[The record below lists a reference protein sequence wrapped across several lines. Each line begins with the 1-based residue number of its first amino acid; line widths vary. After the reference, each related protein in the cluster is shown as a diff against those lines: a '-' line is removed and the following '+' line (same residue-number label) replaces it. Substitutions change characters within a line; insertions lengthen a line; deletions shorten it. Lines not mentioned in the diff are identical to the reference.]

1 MAFLAKYKK
10 GFKGDLTGGIT
21 AAIVAIPLGLGFGD
35 LSGLGPEAGLYAAII
50 LAIVAS
56 IIGGTQTLIS
66 DPTAPMVFVAGAII
80 AAGIKSHPDLMVDG
94 ELQMNPDAWVHIILT
109 FAMAGVFQ
117 ILFGFIKI
125 AQYVKF
131 IPYPV
136 ISGFMGGIG
145 IIIMIGQLFPLM
157 GHASPKGAVTI
168 FSEISEPLGAINTWA
183 VILGIGTIAVI
194 YVVPLITK
202 KIPSVLAALIVMTGI
217 SLLIPEGT
225 FGIVGEFQGGL
236 PSPKFGELG
245 GVTFQSILNV
255 MVPAITLASLGTID
269 TLLTSVVADNM
280 TKTKHNGNRELM
292 GQGLGNFVGAFF
304 GALPGAGSTTGTV
317 INIKSGAT
325 THMSGIIKGV
335 FLILV
340 LLFLAPV
347 VKYVPL
353 PVLAGILFTIGV
365 GVLDLKGL
373 GMLLKVPRADSAILI
388 ITLLVTVFDTLLHA
402 VAIGALMAVVTFM
415 KKMSEVM
422 EDMTK
427 GGDLGSFT
435 RDDKLP
441 EELLKKIY
449 VKQLDGP
456 MFFGFADQF
465 RQQMRSIKGYEAVII
480 DMKQVPFIDE
490 TGLLTLEDA
499 VADLYER
506 KIAIYISGANDSI
519 YTQFEK
525 VKIPGN
531 LVPEDH
537 FFPYFKHCIKHLR
550 NKYKYEQSLLEK
562 EASEPETE

>member
-1 MAFLAKYKK
+1 MGLLTKYKK
-10 GFKGDLTGGIT
+10 SFKGDLTGGIT

-50 LAIVAS
+50 LAIIAS
-56 IIGGTQTLIS
+56 LIGGTQTLIS
-66 DPTAPMVFVAGAII
+66 DPTAPMAFVAGVII
-80 AAGIKSHPDLMVDG
+80 AQGISLGDPGVLDSH
-94 ELQMNPDAWVHIILT
+94 AWVHIILT
-109 FAMAGVFQ
+109 FALAGIFQ
-117 ILFGFIKI
+117 ILFGVIKV

-157 GHASPKGAVTI
+157 GHASPKGAINI

-194 YVVPLITK
+194 YIVPLITK
-202 KIPSVLAALIVMTGI
+202 KIPSVLVALIVMTCT
-217 SLLIPEGT
+217 SLALPVGS
-225 FGIVGEFQGGL
+225 FDIVGVFQGGL
-236 PSPKFGELG
+236 PSPKLG
-245 GVTFQSILNV
+245 VLVSVEFQDILNV
-255 MVPAITLASLGTID
+255 VVPAITLASLGTID

-317 INIKSGAT
+317 INIKSGGT
-325 THMSGIIKGV
+325 THLSGIIKGV

-340 LLFLAPV
+340 LLFLAPA
-347 VKYVPL
+347 VKFIPL
-353 PVLAGILFTIGV
+353 SVLAGILFTIGV
-365 GVLDLKGL
+365 GVMDLKGL
-373 GMLLKVPRADSAILI
+373 RMLLKVPRADSAILLV
-388 ITLLVTVFDTLLHA
+388 TLFVTVFDTLLHA

-422 EDMTK
+422 EDTNK
-427 GGDLGSFT
+427 EGDLGSFT
-435 RDDKLP
+435 RDDRLP

-449 VKQLDGP
+449 VKKLDGP

-465 RQQMRSIKGYEAVII
+465 REQMKSIEGYEAVII

-490 TGLLTLEDA
+490 TGLLTLEDS
-499 VADLYER
+499 VKDLYVR
-506 KIAIYISGANDSI
+506 KIAIYISGANESI

-537 FFPYFKHCIKHLR
+537 FFPYFKHCVKHLR

-562 EASEPETE
+562 DASESETE

>member
-1 MAFLAKYKK
+1 MGLLTKYKK
-10 GFKGDLTGGIT
+10 SFKGDLIGGIT

-50 LAIVAS
+50 LAIIAS
-56 IIGGTQTLIS
+56 LIGGTQTLIS
-66 DPTAPMVFVAGAII
+66 DPTAPMAFVAGVII
-80 AAGIKSHPDLMVDG
+80 AQGISLGDPGVLDSH
-94 ELQMNPDAWVHIILT
+94 AWVHIILT
-109 FAMAGVFQ
+109 FALAGIFQ
-117 ILFGFIKI
+117 ILFGVIKV

-157 GHASPKGAVTI
+157 GHASPKGAINI

-183 VILGIGTIAVI
+183 IILGIGTIAVI
-194 YVVPLITK
+194 YIVPLITN
-202 KIPSVLAALIVMTGI
+202 KIPSVLVALIVMTCI
-217 SLLIPEGT
+217 SLALPVGS
-225 FGIVGEFQGGL
+225 FDIVGVFQGGL
-236 PSPKFGELG
+236 PSPKLG
-245 GVTFQSILNV
+245 VLVSVEFQDILNV
-255 MVPAITLASLGTID
+255 VVPAITLASLGTID

-317 INIKSGAT
+317 INIKSGGT
-325 THMSGIIKGV
+325 THLSGIIKGV

-340 LLFLAPV
+340 LLFLAPA
-347 VKYVPL
+347 VKFIPL
-353 PVLAGILFTIGV
+353 SVLAGILFTIGV
-365 GVLDLKGL
+365 GVMDLKGL
-373 GMLLKVPRADSAILI
+373 RMLLKVPRADSAILLV
-388 ITLLVTVFDTLLHA
+388 TLFVTVFDTLLHA

-422 EDMTK
+422 EDTNK
-427 GGDLGSFT
+427 EGDLGSFT
-435 RDDKLP
+435 RDDRLP

-449 VKQLDGP
+449 VKKLEGP

-465 RQQMRSIKGYEAVII
+465 REQMKSIEGYEAVII

-490 TGLLTLEDA
+490 TGLLTLEDS
-499 VADLYER
+499 VKDLYVR
-506 KIAIYISGANDSI
+506 KIAIYISGANESI

-537 FFPYFKHCIKHLR
+537 FFPYFKHCVKHLR
-550 NKYKYEQSLLEK
+550 NKYKYEQGLLEK
-562 EASEPETE
+562 DVSEPETE

>member
-1 MAFLAKYKK
+1 MGLLTKYKK
-10 GFKGDLTGGIT
+10 SFKGDLIGGIT

-50 LAIVAS
+50 LAIIAS
-56 IIGGTQTLIS
+56 LIGGTQTLIS
-66 DPTAPMVFVAGAII
+66 DPTAPMAFVAGVII
-80 AAGIKSHPDLMVDG
+80 AQGISLGDPGVLDSH
-94 ELQMNPDAWVHIILT
+94 AWVHIILT
-109 FAMAGVFQ
+109 FALAGIFQ
-117 ILFGFIKI
+117 ILFGVIKV

-157 GHASPKGAVTI
+157 GHASPKGAINI

-194 YVVPLITK
+194 YIVPLITN
-202 KIPSVLAALIVMTGI
+202 KIPSVLVALIVMTCI
-217 SLLIPEGT
+217 SLALPVGS
-225 FGIVGEFQGGL
+225 FDIVGVFQGGL
-236 PSPKFGELG
+236 PSPKLG
-245 GVTFQSILNV
+245 VLVSVEFQDILNV
-255 MVPAITLASLGTID
+255 VVPAITLASLGTID

-317 INIKSGAT
+317 INIKSGGT
-325 THMSGIIKGV
+325 THLSGIIKGV

-340 LLFLAPV
+340 LLFLAPA
-347 VKYVPL
+347 VKFIPL
-353 PVLAGILFTIGV
+353 SVLAGILFTIGL
-365 GVLDLKGL
+365 GVMDLKGL
-373 GMLLKVPRADSAILI
+373 RMLLKVPRADSAILLV
-388 ITLLVTVFDTLLHA
+388 TLFVTVFDTLLHA

-422 EDMTK
+422 EDTNK
-427 GGDLGSFT
+427 EGDLGSFT
-435 RDDKLP
+435 RDDRLP

-449 VKQLDGP
+449 VKKLEGP

-465 RQQMRSIKGYEAVII
+465 REQMKSIEGYEAVII

-490 TGLLTLEDA
+490 TGLLTLEDS
-499 VADLYER
+499 VKDLYVR
-506 KIAIYISGANDSI
+506 KIAIYISGANESI

-537 FFPYFKHCIKHLR
+537 FFPYFKHCVKHLR
-550 NKYKYEQSLLEK
+550 NKYKYEQGLLEK
-562 EASEPETE
+562 DVSEPETE

>member
-1 MAFLAKYKK
+1 MGLLTKYKK
-10 GFKGDLTGGIT
+10 SFKGDLTGGIT

-50 LAIVAS
+50 LAIIAS
-56 IIGGTQTLIS
+56 LIGGTQTLIS
-66 DPTAPMVFVAGAII
+66 DPTAPMAFVAGVII
-80 AAGIKSHPDLMVDG
+80 AQGISLGDPGVLDSH
-94 ELQMNPDAWVHIILT
+94 AWVHIILT
-109 FAMAGVFQ
+109 FALAGIFQ
-117 ILFGFIKI
+117 ILFGVIKV

-157 GHASPKGAVTI
+157 GHASPKGAINI

-194 YVVPLITK
+194 YIVPLITN
-202 KIPSVLAALIVMTGI
+202 KIPSVLVALIVMTCT
-217 SLLIPEGT
+217 SLALPVGS
-225 FGIVGEFQGGL
+225 FDIVGVFQGGL
-236 PSPKFGELG
+236 PSPKLG
-245 GVTFQSILNV
+245 VLVSVEFQDILNV
-255 MVPAITLASLGTID
+255 VVPAITLASLGTID

-317 INIKSGAT
+317 INIKSGGT
-325 THMSGIIKGV
+325 THLSGIIKGV

-340 LLFLAPV
+340 LLFLAPA
-347 VKYVPL
+347 VKFIPL
-353 PVLAGILFTIGV
+353 SVLAGILFTIGV
-365 GVLDLKGL
+365 GVMDLKGL
-373 GMLLKVPRADSAILI
+373 RMLLKVPRADSAILLV
-388 ITLLVTVFDTLLHA
+388 TLFVTVFDTLLHA

-422 EDMTK
+422 EDTNK
-427 GGDLGSFT
+427 EGDLGSFT
-435 RDDKLP
+435 RDDRLP

-449 VKQLDGP
+449 VKKLDGP

-465 RQQMRSIKGYEAVII
+465 REQMKSIEGYEAVII

-490 TGLLTLEDA
+490 TGLLTLEDS
-499 VADLYER
+499 VKDLYVR
-506 KIAIYISGANDSI
+506 KIAIYISGANESI

-537 FFPYFKHCIKHLR
+537 FFPYFKHCVKHLR
-550 NKYKYEQSLLEK
+550 NKYKYEQGLLEK
-562 EASEPETE
+562 DVSEPETE

>member
-10 GFKGDLTGGIT
+10 GFKGDFTGGVT
-21 AAIVAIPLGLGFGD
+21 AAIVAIPLGLGFGG
-35 LSGLGPEAGLYAAII
+35 LSGLGAEAGLYAAII
-50 LAIVAS
+50 LAIIAS

-66 DPTAPMVFVAGAII
+66 DPTAPMAFVAGAII
-80 AAGIKSHPDLMVDG
+80 AQGIGASGG
-94 ELQMNPDAWVHIILT
+94 ELDDHAWVHIILT
-109 FAMAGVFQ
+109 FALAGLFQ
-117 ILFGFIKI
+117 IVFGFLKI
-125 AQYVKF
+125 AQYVRF

-145 IIIMIGQLFPLM
+145 IIIMIGQLFPIM
-157 GHASPKGAVTI
+157 GHTSPKGAINI
-168 FSEISEPLGAINTWA
+168 FSEISQPLGSINTWA
-183 VILGIGTIAVI
+183 LILGLGTIALI
-194 YVVPLITK
+194 YLVPLISK
-202 KIPSVLAALIVMTGI
+202 KIPSVLVALIVMTLI
-217 SLLIPEGT
+217 SYFLMPAGE
-225 FGIVGEFQGGL
+225 FGIVGAFKGGL
-236 PSPKFGELG
+236 PSPKI
-245 GVTFQSILNV
+245 GVLANIQFQDILNV

-325 THMSGIIKGV
+325 THLSGIIKGV

-388 ITLLVTVFDTLLHA
+388 ITLLVTVFDTLLDA

-427 GGDLGSFT
+427 EGDLGAFT
-435 RDDKLP
+435 RDDKVP

-550 NKYKYEQSLLEK
+550 NKHKYEQTLLAK
-562 EASEPETE
+562 EASESETE

>member
-1 MAFLAKYKK
+1 MGLLTKYKK
-10 GFKGDLTGGIT
+10 SFKGDLIGGIT

-50 LAIVAS
+50 LAIIAS
-56 IIGGTQTLIS
+56 LIGGTQTLIS
-66 DPTAPMVFVAGAII
+66 DPTAPMAFVAGVII
-80 AAGIKSHPDLMVDG
+80 AQGISLGDPGVLDSH
-94 ELQMNPDAWVHIILT
+94 AWVHIILT
-109 FAMAGVFQ
+109 FALAGIFQ
-117 ILFGFIKI
+117 ILFGVIKV

-157 GHASPKGAVTI
+157 GHASPKGAINI

-183 VILGIGTIAVI
+183 IILGIGTIAVI
-194 YVVPLITK
+194 YIVPLITN
-202 KIPSVLAALIVMTGI
+202 KIPSVLVALIVMTCI
-217 SLLIPEGT
+217 SLALPVGS
-225 FGIVGEFQGGL
+225 FDIVGVFQGGL
-236 PSPKFGELG
+236 PSPKLG
-245 GVTFQSILNV
+245 VLVSVEFQDILNV
-255 MVPAITLASLGTID
+255 VVPAITLASLGTID

-317 INIKSGAT
+317 INIKSGGT
-325 THMSGIIKGV
+325 THLSGIIKGV

-340 LLFLAPV
+340 LLFLAPA
-347 VKYVPL
+347 VKFIPL
-353 PVLAGILFTIGV
+353 SVLAGILFTIGL
-365 GVLDLKGL
+365 GVMDLKGL
-373 GMLLKVPRADSAILI
+373 RMLLKVPRADSAILLV
-388 ITLLVTVFDTLLHA
+388 TLFVTVFDTLLHA

-422 EDMTK
+422 EDTNK
-427 GGDLGSFT
+427 EGDLGSFT
-435 RDDKLP
+435 RDDRLP

-449 VKQLDGP
+449 VKKLEGP

-465 RQQMRSIKGYEAVII
+465 REQMKSIEGYEAVII

-490 TGLLTLEDA
+490 TGLLTLEDS
-499 VADLYER
+499 VKDLYVR
-506 KIAIYISGANDSI
+506 KIAIYISGANESI

-537 FFPYFKHCIKHLR
+537 FFPYFKHCVKHLR
-550 NKYKYEQSLLEK
+550 NKYKYEQGLLEK
-562 EASEPETE
+562 DVSEPETE

>member
-1 MAFLAKYKK
+1 MGSLAKYKK
-10 GFKGDLTGGIT
+10 SFKGDLTGGIT

-50 LAIVAS
+50 LAIIAS
-56 IIGGTQTLIS
+56 LIGGTQTLIS
-66 DPTAPMVFVAGAII
+66 DPTAPMAFVAGVII
-80 AAGIKSHPDLMVDG
+80 AQGISLGEPGVLDSH
-94 ELQMNPDAWVHIILT
+94 AWVHIILT
-109 FAMAGVFQ
+109 FALAGIFQ
-117 ILFGFIKI
+117 ILFGVIKV

-157 GHASPKGAVTI
+157 GHASPKGAINI
-168 FSEISEPLGAINTWA
+168 FSEISEPLGAINSWA
-183 VILGIGTIAVI
+183 VILGVGTIAVI
-194 YVVPLITK
+194 YIAPLITK
-202 KIPSVLAALIVMTGI
+202 KIPSVLVALILMTCI
-217 SLLIPEGT
+217 SLALPEGS
-225 FGIVGEFQGGL
+225 FDIVGVFQGGL
-236 PSPKFGELG
+236 PLPKLG
-245 GVTFQSILNV
+245 VLVSVEFQDILNV
-255 MVPAITLASLGTID
+255 VVPAITLASLGMID

-317 INIKSGAT
+317 INIKSGGT
-325 THMSGIIKGV
+325 THLSGIIKGV

-340 LLFLAPV
+340 LLFLAPA
-347 VKYVPL
+347 VKFIPL
-353 PVLAGILFTIGV
+353 SVLAGILFTIGV
-365 GVLDLKGL
+365 GVMDLKGL
-373 GMLLKVPRADSAILI
+373 RMLLKVPRADSAILLV
-388 ITLLVTVFDTLLHA
+388 TLFVTVFDTLLHA

-415 KKMSEVM
+415 KKMSDVM
-422 EDMTK
+422 EDTNK
-427 GGDLGSFT
+427 EGDLGSFT
-435 RDDKLP
+435 RDDRLP

-449 VKQLDGP
+449 VKKLDGP

-465 RQQMRSIKGYEAVII
+465 REQMKSIEGYEAVII

-490 TGLLTLEDA
+490 TGLLTLEDS
-499 VADLYER
+499 VTDLYER

-525 VKIPGN
+525 VKIPAN

-537 FFPYFKHCIKHLR
+537 FFPYFKHCVKHLR
-550 NKYKYEQSLLEK
+550 NKYKYEQGLLEK
-562 EASEPETE
+562 DASEPENE

>member
-1 MAFLAKYKK
+1 MGLLTKYKK
-10 GFKGDLTGGIT
+10 SFKGDLIGGIT

-50 LAIVAS
+50 LAIIAS
-56 IIGGTQTLIS
+56 LIGGTQTLIS
-66 DPTAPMVFVAGAII
+66 DPTAPMAFVAGVII
-80 AAGIKSHPDLMVDG
+80 AQGISLGDPGVLDSH
-94 ELQMNPDAWVHIILT
+94 AWVHIILT
-109 FAMAGVFQ
+109 FALAGIFQ
-117 ILFGFIKI
+117 ILFGVIKV

-157 GHASPKGAVTI
+157 GHASPKGAINI

-194 YVVPLITK
+194 YIVPLITN
-202 KIPSVLAALIVMTGI
+202 KIPSVLVALIVMTCI
-217 SLLIPEGT
+217 SLALPVGS
-225 FGIVGEFQGGL
+225 FDIVGVFQGGL
-236 PSPKFGELG
+236 PSPKLG
-245 GVTFQSILNV
+245 VLVSVEFQDILNV
-255 MVPAITLASLGTID
+255 VVPAITLASLGTID

-317 INIKSGAT
+317 INIKSGGT
-325 THMSGIIKGV
+325 THLSGIIKGV

-340 LLFLAPV
+340 LLFLAPA
-347 VKYVPL
+347 VKFIPL
-353 PVLAGILFTIGV
+353 SVLAGILFTIGV
-365 GVLDLKGL
+365 GVMDLKGL
-373 GMLLKVPRADSAILI
+373 RMLLKVPRADSAILLV
-388 ITLLVTVFDTLLHA
+388 TLFVTVFDTLLHA

-422 EDMTK
+422 EDTNK
-427 GGDLGSFT
+427 EGDLGSFT
-435 RDDKLP
+435 RDDRLP

-449 VKQLDGP
+449 VKKLEGP

-465 RQQMRSIKGYEAVII
+465 REQMKSIEGYEAVII

-490 TGLLTLEDA
+490 TGLLTLEDS
-499 VADLYER
+499 VKDLYVR
-506 KIAIYISGANDSI
+506 KIAIYISGANESI

-537 FFPYFKHCIKHLR
+537 FFPYFKHCVKHLR
-550 NKYKYEQSLLEK
+550 NKYKYEQGLLEK
-562 EASEPETE
+562 DVSEPETE

>member
-1 MAFLAKYKK
+1 MGLLTKYKK
-10 GFKGDLTGGIT
+10 SFKGDLIGGIT

-50 LAIVAS
+50 LAIIAS
-56 IIGGTQTLIS
+56 LIGGTQTLIS
-66 DPTAPMVFVAGAII
+66 DPTAPMAFVAGVII
-80 AAGIKSHPDLMVDG
+80 AQGISLGDPGVLDSH
-94 ELQMNPDAWVHIILT
+94 AWVHIILT
-109 FAMAGVFQ
+109 FALAGIFQ
-117 ILFGFIKI
+117 ILFGVIKV

-157 GHASPKGAVTI
+157 GHASPKGAINI

-194 YVVPLITK
+194 YIVPLITN
-202 KIPSVLAALIVMTGI
+202 KIPSVLVALIVMTCI
-217 SLLIPEGT
+217 SLALPVGS
-225 FGIVGEFQGGL
+225 FDIVGVFQGGL
-236 PSPKFGELG
+236 PSPKLG
-245 GVTFQSILNV
+245 VLVSVEFQDILNV
-255 MVPAITLASLGTID
+255 VVPAITLASLGTID

-317 INIKSGAT
+317 INIKSGGT
-325 THMSGIIKGV
+325 THLSGIIKGV

-340 LLFLAPV
+340 LLFLAPA
-347 VKYVPL
+347 VKFIPL
-353 PVLAGILFTIGV
+353 SVLAGILFTIGV
-365 GVLDLKGL
+365 GVMDLKGL
-373 GMLLKVPRADSAILI
+373 RMLLKVPRADSAILLV
-388 ITLLVTVFDTLLHA
+388 TLFVTVFDTLLHA

-422 EDMTK
+422 EDTNK
-427 GGDLGSFT
+427 EGDLGSFT
-435 RDDKLP
+435 RDDRLP

-449 VKQLDGP
+449 VKKLEGP

-465 RQQMRSIKGYEAVII
+465 REQMKSIEGYEAVII

-490 TGLLTLEDA
+490 TGLLTLEDS
-499 VADLYER
+499 VKDLYVR
-506 KIAIYISGANDSI
+506 KIAIYISGANESI
-519 YTQFEK
+519 
-525 VKIPGN
+525 
-531 LVPEDH
+531 
-537 FFPYFKHCIKHLR
+537 
-550 NKYKYEQSLLEK
+550 
-562 EASEPETE
+562 